1 MLQEE
6 YRTDEHSR
14 QGIDTHSLTK
24 LTWKLHDLVLD
35 ASTGGEAY

>member
-6 YRTDEHSR
+6 YSPDEHSR

-24 LTWKLHDLVLD
+24 LTWKLHELVLD
-35 ASTGGEAY
+35 ASTEDEA